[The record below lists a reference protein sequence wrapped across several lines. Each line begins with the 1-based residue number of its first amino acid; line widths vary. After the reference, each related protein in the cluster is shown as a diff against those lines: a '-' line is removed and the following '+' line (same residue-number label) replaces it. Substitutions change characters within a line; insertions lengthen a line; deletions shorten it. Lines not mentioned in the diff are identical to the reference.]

1 MTLLIGAKANGAV
14 VIGADRKTIRG
25 GESHYDD
32 KLFEFQIGGKLIIA
46 AEGLTGIR
54 DDFFLLLRAE
64 LQRLR
69 GVETLYE
76 VKLIA
81 EDIIANLTE
90 RYSER
95 IDDPSP
101 VAVLMGGREQLNRG
115 PSLLYFI
122 HGVGYGEQ
130 VSMRCS
136 GHGGTYAHSLAK
148 FLVEPSICE
157 NLTPE
162 EVARRIAFII
172 FWVSEDVDSTV
183 GGQPQVAV
191 IRDESDDV
199 EYLTHTMIREVK
211 SQVDKVKKDFATC
224 VGFECTET

>member
-25 GESHYDD
+25 GESQYDN
-32 KLFEFQIGGKLIIA
+32 KLFEFEIGGKLIIA

-101 VAVLMGGREQLNRG
+101 VAVLMGGREYLNRG
-115 PSLLYFI
+115 LSVLYFI

-148 FLVEPSICE
+148 FLIDPLICE

-162 EVARRIAFII
+162 EVAKRIAFII

-183 GGQPQVAV
+183 GGQPQVGI
-191 IRDESDDV
+191 IRDESDSV
-199 EYLTHTMIREVK
+199 EYLTHTIIREVK
-211 SQVDKVKKDFATC
+211 TQVDKIKKEFAPC
-224 VGFECTET
+224 VGFVCEET